1 MIYMK
6 IFVFD
11 TETTGFINKKDTSL
25 EAQPKIIQFAGILW
39 ELKNWKFTEEK
50 RIDILINPKM
60 PIPYNSSQVNHIYDI
75 DVKNSPFIEDVIEEI
90 MYYIN
95 TPDVIIWHNI
105 EYDEDMLK
113 IELRRLWL
121 EYKYNP
127 KQIKCTMKE
136 SVDFCQ
142 IEWNW
147 NRYKY
152 PKLWELHK
160 KLFDKYF
167 IWAHNAIVDV
177 EATLAC
183 FVELVKSW
191 VIEIEE
197 NKNDEIISLF

>member
-1 MIYMK
+1 MK

>member
-1 MIYMK
+1 MK

-136 SVDFCQ
+136 SVDFCK